1 MNRPRRRRSQPLI
14 WATAAL
20 SGATLFGGCETIL
33 KDALVSGTKDF
44 VINGVLPSLVPV
56 GLMTGDT
63 TQAAE

>member
-1 MNRPRRRRSQPLI
+1 MKPTRYSRTTVLAAFS
-14 WATAAL
+14 AAL
-20 SGATLFGGCETIL
+20 CGGTLFGGCETIL